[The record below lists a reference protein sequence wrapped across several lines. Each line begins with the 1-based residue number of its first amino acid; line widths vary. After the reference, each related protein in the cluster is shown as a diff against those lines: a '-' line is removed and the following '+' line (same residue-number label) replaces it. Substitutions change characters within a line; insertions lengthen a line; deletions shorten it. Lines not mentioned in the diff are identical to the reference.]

1 MQCRQVGKQI
11 SHHAKLKVEG
21 LGVGRTLYEENNSI
35 KNGVDIL
42 ITSNVKLQRQL
53 DNKNLFLTNLKW
65 LVIDETDT
73 LFETAKLQKIIN
85 DIVLRAMTMN
95 NPPKIVFSGTTNPK
109 DLRELLKKELNEYT

>member
-21 LGVGRTLYEENNSI
+21 LGVGRTLYEENNAI

-53 DNKNLFLTNLKW
+53 ENKNLFLTNLKW
-65 LVIDETDT
+65 LVID
-73 LFETAKLQKIIN
+73 
-85 DIVLRAMTMN
+85 
-95 NPPKIVFSGTTNPK
+95 
-109 DLRELLKKELNEYT
+109 